1 MSTPSTHAT
10 SSEGPAA
17 SGGGE
22 GVRSR
27 QTELILE
34 SVDALPTLSAV
45 ASRLLSIS
53 TEDRID
59 LAEISQIVEADPAM
73 AGRILA
79 LCRRADKGLGDRITS
94 VRRAVVMLGLESV
107 RAAALSVAVYDLLKD
122 PPNETTPTA
131 DEPGF
136 APFDRQG
143 YWRFSIA
150 TACACELMAASL
162 AKLRVRPEEAFVAGL
177 LHGIGKIALELV
189 LPRSYAKVV
198 ALAERHSLDSAGVER
213 SILGLDHHTAGK
225 RLAERWGLPAELGEV
240 MWLCDQPL
248 RSLPESSDRK
258 LISLVTV
265 AKAVCRHLHLGWSGD
280 FGPIPDPEKQA
291 IELGLADAKSVE
303 TLLAPTRG
311 EQLPSALSNR
321 LRVLGLQDASP
332 PSLLLES
339 LAAANVKLARLN
351 QGMSERAHHEESQTR
366 TLEAIKEF
374 QHRVASSTTES
385 SILCEVSRSAVRVLG
400 EGFHAILLHRGETWE
415 LMQFRPSGQLAF
427 SRVITQGTPA
437 AARKALAAIEELP
450 LGGGMLTACLPWLSE
465 HLPETK
471 LANQIRVLPLV
482 GDRRSRGL
490 SHDVAALITDRDIAQ
505 SGLAAGPFSALAVC
519 WSAAVAA
526 AARQEEFRR
535 LGERLVEMNRSLVEA
550 QTRLTE
556 AESMARLGEMTAGA
570 AHEMNNPLTVIAGH
584 SQLLAARLEDEKDKA
599 AAREIVRAGEDLSEL
614 ISSLHLLASPPDV
627 SRGETT
633 PQEVVRAAIELAQAR
648 LNKVLRVEVPQTW
661 VQRQVCI
668 DGKLTSQVLAELLC
682 NAAEASPESP
692 LRVEAFSDSSE
703 DTWSI
708 RVRDSGRGMTARA
721 LQHAFDPFFSER
733 PAGRGRGLGLTRARR
748 LAEAMQ
754 ASLSLESVLGVGTI
768 ATLRFTQWRAATS
781 AAKSAA

>member
-1 MSTPSTHAT
+1 MSVHSANSDTPGAPSASTEA
-10 SSEGPAA
+10 
-17 SGGGE
+17 
-22 GVRSR
+22 VRSR

-53 TEDRID
+53 TDDRID

-73 AGRILA
+73 AGRMLA

-122 PPNETTPTA
+122 PPSEQAPPIN
-131 DEPGF
+131 EPGF
-136 APFDRQG
+136 AAFDRQG
-143 YWRFSIA
+143 FWRFSIA

-198 ALAERHSLDSAGVER
+198 ALAERHALDSAGVER

-225 RLAERWGLPAELGEV
+225 RLAERWGLPPELGEV

-265 AKAVCRHLHLGWSGD
+265 AKALCRHLHLGWSGD
-280 FGPIPDPEKQA
+280 FGPTADPERLA
-291 IELGLADAKSVE
+291 IELGLADSKSIE

-311 EQLPSALSNR
+311 ELLPSALANR
-321 LRVLGLQDASP
+321 LRVLGLEEASP
-332 PSLLLES
+332 PALLIES
-339 LAAANVKLARLN
+339 LAAANVKLAKLN
-351 QGMSERAHHEESQTR
+351 QGMSERAHNEESQAR
-366 TLEAIKEF
+366 TLDAIKEF
-374 QHRVASSTTES
+374 QHRVAASTTES
-385 SILCEVSRSAVRVLG
+385 AILCEVSRSASRVLG
-400 EGFHAILLHRGETWE
+400 DGFHAILLHRGETWE

-437 AARKALAAIEELP
+437 AARRSLAAIEELSLAGAP
-450 LGGGMLTACLPWLSE
+450 LSTCLPWLSE

-471 LANQIRVLPLV
+471 SSHPIRVIPLV

-490 SHDVAALITDRDIAQ
+490 SHEVAALITDRDTAQ
-505 SGLAAGPFSALAVC
+505 SGIAPGPLSALAVC

-535 LGERLVEMNRSLVEA
+535 LGERLVELNRSLVETQA
-550 QTRLTE
+550 RLTE

-584 SQLLAARLEDEKDKA
+584 SQLLAARLEDEKDQA

-627 SRGETT
+627 SRADTS
-633 PQEVVRAAIELAQAR
+633 PQEVVSAAVAAAQAR
-648 LNKVLRVEVPQTW
+648 LGKVLRVEVPATW
-661 VQRQVCI
+661 STPVIRI
-668 DGKLTSQVLAELLC
+668 DPKLTAHILAELLC
-682 NAAEASPESP
+682 NAADASPDSP
-692 LRVEAFSDSSE
+692 IRIEAASDPGD

-748 LAEAMQ
+748 IAEALD

-768 ATLRFTQWRAATS
+768 ATLRFTQWRPDLAIAQS
-781 AAKSAA
+781 AA

>member
-1 MSTPSTHAT
+1 MSANPSNAET
-10 SSEGPAA
+10 SAPLPSAGDP
-17 SGGGE
+17 
-22 GVRSR
+22 VRSR

-45 ASRLLSIS
+45 ASRLLSIGS
-53 TEDRID
+53 DDKID

-122 PPNETTPTA
+122 PPGEQLPATN
-131 DEPGF
+131 EPGF
-136 APFDRQG
+136 TPFDRQG
-143 YWRFSIA
+143 FWRFSIA

-198 ALAERHSLDSAGVER
+198 ALAERHALDSAGVER

-225 RLAERWGLPAELGEV
+225 RLAERWGLPHELGEV

-265 AKAVCRHLHLGWSGD
+265 ARAMCRHLHLGWSGD
-280 FGPIPDPEKQA
+280 FGPIPDPERLA
-291 IELGLADAKSVE
+291 IELGVADAKTVH

-311 EQLPSALSNR
+311 ELLPSALSNR

-351 QGMSERAHHEESQTR
+351 QSMSERARHEESQAR
-366 TLEAIKEF
+366 TLDAIAEF
-374 QHRVASSTTES
+374 QNRASASTTES
-385 SILCEVSRSAVRVLG
+385 AILCEVSRSAAKVLG
-400 EGFHAILLHRGETWE
+400 EGFYAILLHRGQTWE
-415 LMQFRPSGQLAF
+415 LMQFKPSGQLAF

-437 AARKALAAIEELP
+437 AARKALATIEELP
-450 LGGGMLTACLPWLSE
+450 LAGAPLAACLPWLSE
-465 HLPETK
+465 HLPELK
-471 LANQIRVLPLV
+471 SAHALRVLPLV
-482 GDRRSRGL
+482 GDRRARGL
-490 SHDVAALITDRDIAQ
+490 SHDVAAIITDRDIAQ
-505 SGLAAGPFSALAVC
+505 GGLSPGPFSALAVC

-535 LGERLVEMNRSLVEA
+535 LGERLVELNRSLVETQA
-550 QTRLTE
+550 KLTE

-584 SQLLAARLEDEKDKA
+584 SQLLAMRLEDEKDKA
-599 AAREIVRAGEDLSEL
+599 AAQEIAHACHDLTEL

-627 SRGETT
+627 RPSDSP
-633 PQEVVRAAIELAQAR
+633 PQQVVHDAIALAQSR
-648 LNKVLRVEVPQTW
+648 LGKVLRVETPAAWNVPC
-661 VQRQVCI
+661 VHI
-668 DGKLTSQVLAELLC
+668 DARLTSAILAELLC
-682 NAAEASPESP
+682 NAADASPETP
-692 LRVEAFSDSSE
+692 IRIEASTDSTD

-708 RVRDSGRGMTARA
+708 RVRDSGRGMSARA

-748 LAEAMQ
+748 LAEAMN

-768 ATLRFTQWRAATS
+768 ATLRFTNWRAVAG
-781 AAKSAA
+781 ANKSVA